1 ADRIQNKDETLAGK
15 VSSATIAARQRLD
28 LGAREILNQTD
39 DYSPNKKGGAFIY
52 SGGDIQFG
60 RQLDENH
67 QATGNTAVFRNNSS
81 LVEADKHIA
90 LNIDDIENNN
100 IHYRSEV
107 QETGN
112 KTVNK
117 AYIIPTGAAV
127 YDDGNVTAIPV
138 SQLKKFSF
146 SRTWKYAHA
155 YADKDYPVVGKDT
168 KLTGTTALAMPND
181 ISCDSQGHC
190 NLSKAG
196 IYTKDSAV
204 WGYFHITPPA
214 EDMPPLTPEMTAALA
229 RIVETEAL
237 LTDAELDAREQEIAK
252 SGLPTN
258 PTPQERQDYTLLAP
272 YIAWTNKYANTYKA
286 LSEAIEA
293 QNNRIIG
300 TVYSDFW
307 ELNVNREITRENVTQ
322 TSLPAQILAGGDI
335 TYRTKRFLNDKSAVI
350 SGGNL
355 TGELTQLTN
364 RDDVDAIFQTIE
376 QGNRDFTYTK
386 WRGGFKRYF
395 QRKYN
400 SHGEL
405 KRLKTEHKDMN
416 IFVVETHKNPQTQP
430 NYVNAKAVNNVMTP
444 QNNVNLTALSAYND
458 IHISTRQDGLEVRSI
473 KADTRLPTQSLYRIN
488 PQADSHVLIE
498 TDPNFTRHK
507 NWLSSDYMYTALRH
521 DHENTHKRL
530 GDGYYEQRLV
540 REQINRLTGRP
551 FLGNY
556 TDFDSQYRGLMDAG
570 ITFAQKFNLR
580 PGISL
585 SPSQVASLTS
595 DIVWLEEETI
605 TLEDGSQQKVLVP
618 KVYAVVKEGDLQA
631 SGALISAKNLD
642 LNTQT
647 LINQGTIAG
656 RDVAMFNANRLTNSG
671 NLSAKIFS
679 ANIKGDMDNTGN
691 MTAEN
696 ALLLNVT
703 GNLTHQSTLRTDDV
717 NLHGYAYQ
725 NTHLDRKGLLHVKG
739 ENGTLQIAAG
749 NFTITGAD
757 IINDGSGTTYL
768 SAQNALNLTALSTAH
783 SENLG
788 SGDHYRHESHQG
800 IAISRVQGKGDV
812 MLSGNTIQSEA
823 AQLEADNRLALL
835 AENNIILGTATTSTH
850 LEEHHKY
857 KSGSLAKTTKT
868 TDLHQA
874 AETLVGS
881 QLSGEQIQVMA
892 GKNLHATAV
901 QMVADKDVSLSA
913 VENIN
918 ILAGTNHFKD
928 EYRETK
934 KTSGVFTG
942 GSAGITF
949 GSKSEKHTFDTEGWT
964 QSDARSAIGSLNGN
978 VSIQAGK
985 HANVLG
991 TDLIAQQ
998 DKTLSIQGE
1007 SLTIEAGK
1015 DRIESH
1021 ESHEYKQSGLTIALS
1036 TPVTDAALATYNTVR
1051 QLKQTQSSRLQSL
1064 YAVKAATEIAQAA
1077 QNLEKVS
1084 ETLSQLEQ
1092 LDNLNKNAAAAE
1104 NPAVKIS
1111 IGYGTSKQKTK
1122 TDTYSVTHDKSV
1134 LSAGNVIATATEGK
1148 ALFHG
1153 VDIQAENAN
1162 IKAKLGIESRGVK
1175 DTYSSYT
1182 TSKNSSASFGVFV
1195 GFNGDSFGIG
1205 LEGGASLGKGKTNID
1220 SETWQNN
1227 HWNVKNLETYSD
1239 RGGLTLDAATIQ
1251 ADSWKAKLNSLTLQ
1265 SRQDSEKY
1273 TSKNTQASASGSVAY
1288 GSGGGASASASYT
1301 RAKLDTA
1308 QVNEQTGIHL
1318 GKGGMDVTVNGH
1330 TQLNGAVITS
1340 NADADHNKLNTQTI
1354 RATEIKNH
1362 SELKTESAAVGTGAM
1377 GAMTMAMSAL
1387 GNQHDTNYSTTKS
1400 AIGANIALIT
1410 EDKNAQNINRN
1421 TENTNEKVKKQDLAK
1436 AQENQEAAKLVGEIA
1451 SNLVGIY
1458 TFKEREAIEKA
1469 KLEVGKLQADAK
1481 EKGISQEDLEKS
1493 TVYQKAQQN
1502 LTALQASYDDNYGIG
1517 STKGRAIQAV
1527 TAALQG
1533 IAGGSIEQAA
1543 VGLASPYLNEQIKQ
1557 WTTDKDG
1564 NVDKTANL
1572 AAHAI
1577 LGALEAQVTGNNA
1590 LAGAAAATTGEAAAM
1605 VITNTLYN
1613 GKKAEELTENEKQN
1627 VVFLSQV
1634 ASGLASTFIANDGT
1648 ASAAMGS
1655 EIGKRAVENNY
1666 LSKQDWQ
1673 NYQSEIRQCGGDRSC
1688 VIAVN
1693 DKYEKIDQENS
1704 KAIEAACKLGGNSES
1719 CKARADLAYEGSTY
1733 GAKYVYTSNYTG
1745 WDNAWLSNRIESS
1758 YSDSQLTPSVAL
1770 LGDETLAKLTA
1781 LAKDKEFVASLEN
1794 DKSKQEQFRALVD
1807 QSVVAIRTE
1816 NGAAYEFSG
1825 RNLSS
1830 PLSELEKI
1838 TGRYDIYNKETPLE
1852 PVIFEDLLVGG
1863 GFKLTTEGLSFTTKK
1878 LTSAGEKWVS
1888 GMATDEMLTLGV
1900 AAEIHFSKALEKLLT
1915 SSSTAVGNV
1924 FKAASDAP
1932 MKTTV
1937 VNGAATG
1944 SAAAL
1949 GEIYDYTKNNNP
1961 KPLTKENIYNS
1972 IYTVGIETE
1981 KGLLLGNLP
1990 LSTSVLSSIAID
2002 KITTGNG
2009 NITKNI
2015 ATGLEGEFIDKYLP
2029 KTPSSIFFRES
2040 VLKGSELYF
2049 DNVSSQERK

>member
-1 ADRIQNKDETLAGK
+1 
-15 VSSATIAARQRLD
+15 
-28 LGAREILNQTD
+28 
-39 DYSPNKKGGAFIY
+39 
-52 SGGDIQFG
+52 
-60 RQLDENH
+60 
-67 QATGNTAVFRNNSS
+67 
-81 LVEADKHIA
+81 
-90 LNIDDIENNN
+90 
-100 IHYRSEV
+100 
-107 QETGN
+107 
-112 KTVNK
+112 
-117 AYIIPTGAAV
+117 
-127 YDDGNVTAIPV
+127 
-138 SQLKKFSF
+138 
-146 SRTWKYAHA
+146 
-155 YADKDYPVVGKDT
+155 
-168 KLTGTTALAMPND
+168 
-181 ISCDSQGHC
+181 
-190 NLSKAG
+190 
-196 IYTKDSAV
+196 
-204 WGYFHITPPA
+204 
-214 EDMPPLTPEMTAALA
+214 
-229 RIVETEAL
+229 
-237 LTDAELDAREQEIAK
+237 
-252 SGLPTN
+252 
-258 PTPQERQDYTLLAP
+258 
-272 YIAWTNKYANTYKA
+272 
-286 LSEAIEA
+286 
-293 QNNRIIG
+293 
-300 TVYSDFW
+300 
-307 ELNVNREITRENVTQ
+307 
-322 TSLPAQILAGGDI
+322 
-335 TYRTKRFLNDKSAVI
+335 
-350 SGGNL
+350 
-355 TGELTQLTN
+355 
-364 RDDVDAIFQTIE
+364 
-376 QGNRDFTYTK
+376 
-386 WRGGFKRYF
+386 
-395 QRKYN
+395 
-400 SHGEL
+400 
-405 KRLKTEHKDMN
+405 
-416 IFVVETHKNPQTQP
+416 
-430 NYVNAKAVNNVMTP
+430 
-444 QNNVNLTALSAYND
+444 
-458 IHISTRQDGLEVRSI
+458 
-473 KADTRLPTQSLYRIN
+473 
-488 PQADSHVLIE
+488 
-498 TDPNFTRHK
+498 
-507 NWLSSDYMYTALRH
+507 
-521 DHENTHKRL
+521 
-530 GDGYYEQRLV
+530 
-540 REQINRLTGRP
+540 
-551 FLGNY
+551 
-556 TDFDSQYRGLMDAG
+556 
-570 ITFAQKFNLR
+570 
-580 PGISL
+580 
-585 SPSQVASLTS
+585 
-595 DIVWLEEETI
+595 
-605 TLEDGSQQKVLVP
+605 
-618 KVYAVVKEGDLQA
+618 
-631 SGALISAKNLD
+631 
-642 LNTQT
+642 
-647 LINQGTIAG
+647 
-656 RDVAMFNANRLTNSG
+656 
-671 NLSAKIFS
+671 
-679 ANIKGDMDNTGN
+679 
-691 MTAEN
+691 
-696 ALLLNVT
+696 
-703 GNLTHQSTLRTDDV
+703 
-717 NLHGYAYQ
+717 
-725 NTHLDRKGLLHVKG
+725 
-739 ENGTLQIAAG
+739 
-749 NFTITGAD
+749 
-757 IINDGSGTTYL
+757 
-768 SAQNALNLTALSTAH
+768 
-783 SENLG
+783 
-788 SGDHYRHESHQG
+788 
-800 IAISRVQGKGDV
+800 
-812 MLSGNTIQSEA
+812 
-823 AQLEADNRLALL
+823 
-835 AENNIILGTATTSTH
+835 
-850 LEEHHKY
+850 
-857 KSGSLAKTTKT
+857 
-868 TDLHQA
+868 
-874 AETLVGS
+874 
-881 QLSGEQIQVMA
+881 
-892 GKNLHATAV
+892 
-901 QMVADKDVSLSA
+901 
-913 VENIN
+913 
-918 ILAGTNHFKD
+918 
-928 EYRETK
+928 
-934 KTSGVFTG
+934 
-942 GSAGITF
+942 
-949 GSKSEKHTFDTEGWT
+949 
-964 QSDARSAIGSLNGN
+964 
-978 VSIQAGK
+978 
-985 HANVLG
+985 
-991 TDLIAQQ
+991 
-998 DKTLSIQGE
+998 
-1007 SLTIEAGK
+1007 
-1015 DRIESH
+1015 RIESH

-1036 TPVTDAALATYNTVR
+1036 TPVTDAALAAYNTAR

-1084 ETLSQLEQ
+1084 ATLSQLEQ

-1104 NPAVKIS
+1104 NPAVKVS
-1111 IGYGTSKQKTK
+1111 IGYGASQQKTT
-1122 TDTYSVTHDKSV
+1122 TDTYSLTHDKSV
-1134 LSAGNVIATATEGK
+1134 LSAGNVLVTATDGK
-1148 ALFHG
+1148 ARFNG

-1162 IKAKLGIESRGVK
+1162 INAKLGIESQGVK
-1175 DTYSSYT
+1175 DTYASHT

-1227 HWNVKNLETYSD
+1227 HWNVKHLETNSEQ
-1239 RGGLTLDAATIQ
+1239 GGFTLDAATIQ
-1251 ADSWKAKLNSLTLQ
+1251 ADSWTGKLNSLTLQ
-1265 SRQDSEKY
+1265 SRQDTEKY

-1301 RAKLDTA
+1301 SAKLDTA

-1318 GKGGMDVTVNGH
+1318 GKGGIDVTVNGH

-1340 NADADHNKLNTQTI
+1340 EADAEHNKLTTQTI

-1915 SSSTAVGNV
+1915 SSSAAVGNV

-1937 VNGAATG
+1937 ANIGAAG
-1944 SAAAL
+1944 SVITTNEAYKY
-1949 GEIYDYTKNNNP
+1949 IRSDNP
-1961 KPLTKENIYNS
+1961 LPLTKENLINS
-1972 IYTVGIETE
+1972 SYDIGVEISKAALWGNMPWYMGIA
-1981 KGLLLGNLP
+1981 G
-1990 LSTSVLSSIAID
+1990 
-2002 KITTGNG
+2002 
-2009 NITKNI
+2009 NI
-2015 ATGLEGEFIDKYLP
+2015 ATDSVAYGKPNVADNISYGISGEAIDRVLPNVPNATYIREASLGLIKYIQPKVENSSNDK
-2029 KTPSSIFFRES
+2029 
-2040 VLKGSELYF
+2040 
-2049 DNVSSQERK
+2049 